1 MLCLKKRRTY
11 SFTQG
16 ACAALP
22 RRSKKDNNH
31 YEGSLNMAI
40 TTLPRN
46 NRSREEKSSRMV
58 LTVTENTPADML
70 AGSMELLV
78 QLPHDHYLRT
88 QRVTVLRSTPMMD
101 LLVQIATAHK
111 LTASNYTLQAIGEH
125 GLVLSHH
132 PNTPIGALDALQ
144 VKLLS
149 KQGMCVPRKVKQA
162 NQPFETTFRL
172 QVHLPR
178 NQLYVSRVSPK
189 MNLGEILD
197 EVCREKNL
205 DSSKY
210 ELRHPATLEETL
222 DLSLSLQDYQLQE
235 VTLYAKQRSLGQTLS
250 TQDILALQ
258 RQEERRRQQSKQSV
272 FGFAFKK
279 SKESSLSMD
288 SLGGR
293 SVSPARSDETTRS
306 ASPLQPPTRPQRK
319 RRPAPKPPAD
329 IASTVRD
336 ASGNIGGKDKMVINH
351 SRNSSDSSGY
361 HEASVLSDNPDST
374 ARLPETLPR
383 RSRMPGMSDTAR
395 RLAQTSQ
402 SSKSLGNLAVPGET
416 LNRGISSTCLSS
428 TGLRKKR
435 AAPPPPAS
443 RPLSSAISTQALE
456 RIVDSEESLTSDIDP
471 SKPPSDI
478 GAPSKASSDIDC
490 SKINSDISA
499 QSTGLLSH
507 KPKPETVMCESDSN
521 IQQNCAIEMNVEARS
536 KSNPV
541 DCKLAKVDA
550 EKIAPVEVALKV
562 EQARVAAKREPSPV
576 NAEEEVHFES
586 KDKITSEDKFNQKER
601 ISDIINDVD
610 NHESSSLNEHLSNE
624 GDTKPHSV
632 LTELDVLSTK
642 LSLLE
647 SDVILEKR
655 EDNILEQDNEI
666 KSKNIDFHDKKK
678 NWRDNLFMSSDDD
691 SLNENIIKQNR
702 VTEPKSQQS
711 KAHYRFINQ
720 ESRAREMISFCEIEE
735 NVEAAKYVHLKD
747 AMSSLERDR
756 ETCTVIS
763 TIPKCEHLDII
774 KENSASNNAVKGSVT
789 KNIVELCEKRQNDQ
803 SEESNNNAKYVKRAK
818 VVRSQSKS
826 DDFEMDSLKRQ
837 RRYLTLPTED
847 IAYAL
852 NLNLSTRNSDTAEN
866 KRKQIAAG
874 YCTNCTRDMDIGR
887 KELYG
892 GLVTAANQDNPSEIE
907 NLLQKVSNTLSNV
920 LPISSSPVS
929 EPSLPLKM
937 NHTTASV
944 QTNNAV
950 VLDDSV
956 TKLVLVGMKSNELC
970 MDFPMGNTLNASMPN
985 VTGMDSQQDTLDN
998 VSAMNDNLSI
1008 SDWEYQLPAPP
1019 SAFRDSISLVSDD
1032 YDTVMLGSVQDFK
1045 KLPANT
1051 VSDQVDARD
1060 NSDMNIES
1068 MKNLLNNIDENFD
1081 QKISSGKMSSVSE
1094 VEIDIKRI
1102 ESEPVVKQTSA
1113 VSHKSANL
1121 RKEIISELENKL
1133 ETGALVQTIS
1143 KDFDR
1148 RNIDSLSAPQ
1158 IAPVDNTLSN
1168 FTITTYTKPTKLDI
1182 FEEFKNPNDYATN
1195 SEKRF
1200 IKTFATLSRNKTSA
1214 PNNCDKKTT
1223 SKFEKSDANNI
1234 DCKTEPKIHSQD
1246 EPSHR
1251 WRSLIAANEK
1261 NNIQRSK
1268 SYISTFSNAKNQME
1282 VQEIG
1287 EKKHEP
1293 RIESETTNVKKAT
1306 SITDLNVNVRTS
1318 KDKFSQWRDNALK
1331 YQEEPTKE
1339 KQLQS
1344 LQVLKSILPQLKNA
1358 QQAEKNVSKEDK
1370 NTLSIKKIRYETGSN
1385 EHSMKT
1391 NVVSTRGS
1399 REFEPECKQL
1409 SKKEDTKRYVYTG
1422 PPAISLGSW
1431 SERPSVNVQIKM
1443 DIDYKLGKS
1452 NTNSNKTVNI
1462 NMKNKKDATNFTD
1475 NICKNIIDQHETK
1488 NDFSTNKN
1496 PEELTRKLIAHT
1508 TASGFKIPL
1517 SSRINVSDS
1526 KTNEGNPIVM
1536 GMELK
1541 KTFIEMPK
1549 EMPRNNENEV
1559 DTTPLNFKELTKA
1572 CSQHA
1577 SFKQN
1582 PKCDNINKHSA
1593 DYCSAQMKKIEEI
1606 TDSNVK
1612 QYNDIKLPQASNQSD
1627 FSFKNQLS
1635 LHDIVQSSRAKKFTS
1650 IVGINGTSQNLEL
1663 QSEMSLRGNANNTL
1677 KINPPMPVVK
1687 GFKISTTNYNTTN
1700 NRENHNGLSS
1710 IDSFNNDPQ
1719 LPKPP
1724 TMPVITGVTLKSA
1737 TVRLKSM
1744 PIQLDS
1750 RNMLLESI
1758 RNFGGREKLKSA
1770 AERY

>member
-1 MLCLKKRRTY
+1 
-11 SFTQG
+11 
-16 ACAALP
+16 
-22 RRSKKDNNH
+22 
-31 YEGSLNMAI
+31 
-40 TTLPRN
+40 
-46 NRSREEKSSRMV
+46 MV